1 MGKKNFD
8 DVRTTRSVA
17 SVFDDSFNDAPE
29 QTPETPKE
37 QKSQKDRDKENN
49 VTRVN
54 LALTN
59 DNYSFVRMMAMTKG
73 KTVTGYLNSV
83 VEDMRKRMQTENPE
97 LFKLSQM
104 LFPESKQDDAAE

>member
-8 DVRTTRSVA
+8 DVRTTRSIN
-17 SVFDDSFNDAPE
+17 SVLEQSFNDE
-29 QTPETPKE
+29 LETPKE
-37 QKSQKDRDKENN
+37 PKSQKDRDKKNN

-104 LFPESKQDDAAE
+104 LFPASKQDDAAE